1 MFFQLTC
8 SLKRQT
14 SSSYHGIRP
23 SKVVGTFIPSDGVE
37 EMKRKIGIAY
47 GMNMPLPLH
56 TQLLHK
62 NAEVDS
68 SLFTS
73 LASFLEWL
81 PSPLP
86 EATYFHWVSLLIMK
100 QKRSRKFVVCMLSHS
115 DYNCIC

>member
-14 SSSYHGIRP
+14 SSSYHGICP
-23 SKVVGTFIPSDGVE
+23 SKVVGTFLPSDGVE

-47 GMNMPLPLH
+47 GMNVPLPLH

-68 SLFTS
+68 SVFTS

-81 PSPLP
+81 PSSTAQGNIFSLGLP
-86 EATYFHWVSLLIMK
+86 PDYEAEEIK
-100 QKRSRKFVVCMLSHS
+100 KVCSV
-115 DYNCIC
+115 YAFTQ